1 MLPEFNPPPRKQTPT
16 TDRFW
21 PAAALRNW
29 SLSTER
35 KEVGTFKAH
44 PPTTQQPPASI
55 ATSSNRPDDAS
66 RSTEVAIQSR
76 AILSFAKA

>member
-1 MLPEFNPPPRKQTPT
+1 MNANNIWRQYTYIKGCFGS
-16 TDRFW
+16 
-21 PAAALRNW
+21 AAALRNW

-35 KEVGTFKAH
+35 KEVGTFKA
-44 PPTTQQPPASI
+44 PTTQQPPASI